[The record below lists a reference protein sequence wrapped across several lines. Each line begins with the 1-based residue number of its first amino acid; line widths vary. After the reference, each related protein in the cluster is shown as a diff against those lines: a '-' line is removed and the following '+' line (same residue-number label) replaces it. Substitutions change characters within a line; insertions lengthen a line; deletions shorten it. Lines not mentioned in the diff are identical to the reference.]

1 LEKEKKVAWFASNC
15 FTSNRRKDFA
25 TDLANFIPVEI
36 FGHCGNLV
44 CSRLDPKC
52 FQILRNDYKFYLAFE
67 NANCRNYITEKFFV
81 NALQNDILPIVMGA
95 PRADYEAVAPPNS
108 FIHVDDFSKTEDL
121 AKFLLELDAN
131 DTLYNQYFEWKKTGG
146 EFINTKFWC
155 RLCTML
161 NEPKEKNYEDLEKMV
176 AGTKNLFKRWMEKQF
191 CILKSFHSFQNYSS
205 KIILRLEIFS
215 FLFFPLVFLAGNL

>member
-1 LEKEKKVAWFASNC
+1 
-15 FTSNRRKDFA
+15 
-25 TDLANFIPVEI
+25 
-36 FGHCGNLV
+36 
-44 CSRLDPKC
+44 
-52 FQILRNDYKFYLAFE
+52 
-67 NANCRNYITEKFFV
+67 
-81 NALQNDILPIVMGA
+81 MGA

-161 NEPKEKNYEDLEKMV
+161 NEPKEKNYEDLEKWWREPKICSKD
-176 AGTKNLFKRWMEKQF
+176 GWRNNS
-191 CILKSFHSFQNYSS
+191 ILQK
-205 KIILRLEIFS
+205 
-215 FLFFPLVFLAGNL
+215 